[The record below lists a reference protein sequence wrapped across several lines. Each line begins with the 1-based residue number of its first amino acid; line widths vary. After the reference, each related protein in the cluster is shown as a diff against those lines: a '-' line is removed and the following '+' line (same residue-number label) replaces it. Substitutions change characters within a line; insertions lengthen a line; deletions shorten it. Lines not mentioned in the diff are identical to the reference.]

1 MNIHPLWYL
10 CIIIRFLIILVI
22 RWLYKFNTKKYV
34 KNIISLFLLTIGL
47 GFLYKALLGSNNE
60 IQIAKVFWHE
70 SRLVHSAFYL
80 LASYYIFNNNLNMT
94 TIVLF
99 VDIVFSVMYRIL
111 LNK

>member
-1 MNIHPLWYL
+1 MNINPIWYL
-10 CIIIRFLIILVI
+10 CIVIRFLIILLV
-22 RWLYKFNTKKYV
+22 RWLYKSDTKKYT
-34 KNIISLFLLTIGL
+34 KNIISLVLLMIGL
-47 GFLYKALLGSNNE
+47 GFLYKFILGSNNE
-60 IQIAKVFWHE
+60 YQIAKVFWHE
-70 SRLVHSAFYL
+70 ARLVHSAFYL